1 MQVSHVSA
9 LLILLFAAQGYPLTT
24 KADEWLCV
32 MEAAGYCLLRCQQQ
46 LSEELQKHFFPKP
59 GVQIGDCMHR
69 WVPIQILVWPWSHRK
84 YTWLYTNC
92 RRCSRCRLHC
102 CALQTSPFATAKCES
117 GGNARC
123 FLGDHC
129 GDKISMPCKAVEI
142 LPLTLAMQG
151 FHPLC
156 FFLLLLCF
164 TKLCIVWDSSKI
176 AFIKLTERLEGSRKD

>member
-129 GDKISMPCKAVEI
+129 GDN
-142 LPLTLAMQG
+142 LRAMQG
-151 FHPLC
+151 SRNSAIDVGNAGISPTV
-156 FFLLLLCF
+156 LLSPPAVFYKAVYCLGL
-164 TKLCIVWDSSKI
+164 V
-176 AFIKLTERLEGSRKD
+176 

>member
-1 MQVSHVSA
+1 
-9 LLILLFAAQGYPLTT
+9 
-24 KADEWLCV
+24 

-46 LSEELQKHFFPKP
+46 LSEELQKHFFQSQAFRLVTACTDECLSKSWFDH
-59 GVQIGDCMHR
+59 GVTGSTLGYTQIAEDVAVAGCTAVLCKHLRLQLQNVRVEVMHGVF
-69 WVPIQILVWPWSHRK
+69 WGITVE
-84 YTWLYTNC
+84 T
-92 RRCSRCRLHC
+92 
-102 CALQTSPFATAKCES
+102 
-117 GGNARC
+117 
-123 FLGDHC
+123 
-129 GDKISMPCKAVEI
+129 ISVPCKAVEI